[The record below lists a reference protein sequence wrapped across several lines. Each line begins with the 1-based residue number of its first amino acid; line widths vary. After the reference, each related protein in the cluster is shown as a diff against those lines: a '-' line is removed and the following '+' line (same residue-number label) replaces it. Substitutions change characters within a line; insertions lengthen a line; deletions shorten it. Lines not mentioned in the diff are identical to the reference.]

1 MFIFYIKDAIRSIRL
16 QGEIDGFREDFS
28 LKKRGNNGTVE
39 KLKEFKGL
47 KQLKFCID

>member
-28 LKKRGNNGTVE
+28 LKKGENIGVVE
-39 KLKEFKGL
+39 AVELARRVEVV
-47 KQLKFCID
+47 